1 MADVKSDSEPY
12 DDINITPMVD
22 LTLVLLII
30 FIIMT
35 TAAIQGVKVNL
46 PQASSQP
53 SLAESKTKAITIMAD
68 GTIFLDTYPVT
79 MYELETRLAGY
90 YAADPSLPVVIKGDS
105 MVQYQLVIEVL
116 DMVGKVGISQV
127 GLVTQKLV
135 K

>member
-1 MADVKSDSEPY
+1 MAEVKGELEAY

-22 LTLVLLII
+22 LTFVLLII

-35 TAAIQGVKVNL
+35 TAAVQGIQVNL
-46 PQASSQP
+46 PKASAQP
-53 SLAESKTKAITIMAD
+53 SIAESKTKAVSITAD

-79 MYELETRLAGY
+79 LAQLESQLAGY
-90 YAADPSLPVVIKGDS
+90 YAADPSTPVVIKGDGV
-105 MVQYQLVIEVL
+105 VQYQSVVEVL
-116 DMVGKVGISQV
+116 DTVGRTGITQI